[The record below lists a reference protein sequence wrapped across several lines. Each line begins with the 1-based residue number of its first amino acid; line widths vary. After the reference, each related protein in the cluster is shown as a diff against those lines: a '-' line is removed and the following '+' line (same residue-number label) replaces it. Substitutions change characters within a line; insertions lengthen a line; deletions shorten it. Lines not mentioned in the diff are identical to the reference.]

1 MERKSVGLF
10 IFYFMRYSGLS
21 KDDQFTVLHN
31 VLEHVHE
38 GVYCVDNDRRIFY
51 WNEAASKIT
60 GYSAEEMIGKRCFE
74 TNIKHVDHS
83 GKNLCAAMCPLVAT
97 MFDGRIRTEPVYA
110 HCKDGRLVEVVVNSY
125 PLQIGDHTVG
135 GIEIFTQK
143 AVVDAHKTFVRN
155 DQAEK
160 SDASGLPN
168 SDYVNY
174 YIDLKIQEK
183 RHFDHPF
190 VVELIR
196 LDNFDE
202 IEKAH
207 GEDAEMTM
215 RKLAD
220 CIRHEMRSSELLGRV
235 KKNLL
240 AGIYMSATEDDVPI
254 IERHIRYAVQNMEQE
269 KNLKLSIAGCA
280 AVSDDSPSR
289 LIQRVSEK
297 LDRKK

>member
-1 MERKSVGLF
+1 
-10 IFYFMRYSGLS
+10 MRNSGLS
-21 KDDQFTVLHN
+21 KEDQFAVLHS

-51 WNEAASKIT
+51 WNEAATKIT
-60 GYSAEEMIGKRCFE
+60 GYSAEEMLGKRCFE
-74 TNIKHVDHS
+74 TNLKHVDHS
-83 GKNLCAAMCPLVAT
+83 GRNLCAAMCPLVAT

-110 HCKDGRLVEVVVNSY
+110 HCKDGRMVEVVVNSY
-125 PLQIGDHTVG
+125 PLQIDDHTVG

-155 DQAEK
+155 DQAEN

-202 IEKAH
+202 IEKAP

-240 AGIYMSATEDDVPI
+240 AGIYMSATEDDAPI
-254 IERHIRYAVQNMEQE
+254 IERHIRFAVQNMEQE